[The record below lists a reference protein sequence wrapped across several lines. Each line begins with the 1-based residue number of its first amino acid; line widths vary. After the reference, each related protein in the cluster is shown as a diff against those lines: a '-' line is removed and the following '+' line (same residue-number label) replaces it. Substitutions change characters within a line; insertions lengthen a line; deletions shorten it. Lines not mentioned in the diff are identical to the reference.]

1 MPTILQKTSNKD
13 EKNAFQKPPTLEEE
27 EEEEEE
33 EVDESKKRK
42 RLKIEGEEEVDESK
56 KRKRLKKVGKAN
68 KVKRLDKQPSSLQ
81 RVTLRSYQL
90 EGERTKSHL

>member
-27 EEEEEE
+27 EEEE
-33 EVDESKKRK
+33 
-42 RLKIEGEEEVDESK
+42 EEEVDESK

-90 EGERTKSHL
+90 EGERTKSHS